1 MIRLKPKADG
11 RTLDYGDSSRR
22 DAAVIICQS
31 HFIGAETQT
40 VSHCRKILGEPTG
53 LAELVLFYANVLP
66 DSATMSD
73 ISMTATVPGGGDA
86 IVMTSHHGEV
96 SVTCSNEPGLESV
109 VAYS

>member
-1 MIRLKPKADG
+1 MG
-11 RTLDYGDSSRR
+11 ELDYGDSSRH
-22 DAAVIICQS
+22 DAAVIMCQS

-66 DSATMSD
+66 VLQRCR
-73 ISMTATVPGGGDA
+73 ISEYSQPYGTGRA
-86 IVMTSHHGEV
+86 IVVTSHHGEV
-96 SVTCSNEPGLESV
+96 SLTCSNGAGLESV

>member
-11 RTLDYGDSSRR
+11 RTLDYGDSSRHN
-22 DAAVIICQS
+22 AAVIICQS

-53 LAELVLFYANVLP
+53 LAELVWFYANVLP
-66 DSATMSD
+66 GFATMSD
-73 ISMTATVPGGGDA
+73 IRMTASRTRTGRRHRSA
-86 IVMTSHHGEV
+86 
-96 SVTCSNEPGLESV
+96 NEAGLESV